1 MSALAKSPSSLAIT
15 TRVERSTVVLAADG
29 VLNTGN
35 SAEFRDSITKATL
48 GEPYAVVVDVT
59 ALQVPTEATWS
70 VFIAAYWQADIQPNV
85 PIALICANRASRAAI
100 TRAGV
105 TRFMPVYAS
114 EKRATKAIARL
125 TRRNIHRACAQLP
138 ANLNSLREARKL
150 TREWLTTW
158 SRPRLV
164 PVALVIVNV
173 LVENVLKHTSSDPV
187 VRIES
192 DGTTA
197 AISVSDTSNA
207 PAVREAAPPNGID
220 VSGLAIVAALS
231 RAWGST
237 PTSSGKTVWAIIG
250 PENQL

>member
-1 MSALAKSPSSLAIT
+1 MSALAKSPSNLAIT

-59 ALQVPTEATWS
+59 ALQVPTEPTWS
-70 VFIAAYWQADIQPNV
+70 VFIAAYWQAGIPPNV
-85 PIALICANRASRAAI
+85 PIVLICANRAGRAAI

-138 ANLNSLREARKL
+138 ANLSSLREARKL

-197 AISVSDTSNA
+197 AIAVSDTSNA

-250 PENQL
+250 PENHL